1 MFGLNQSDVG
11 SIPSA
16 RSVSKMCIR
25 DRVTIKRKVTE
36 IFRAL
41 RLEKNYS
48 KDEILETY
56 LNLVYFGN
64 GCNGIE
70 ACLLYTSRCV

>member
-1 MFGLNQSDVG
+1 M
-11 SIPSA
+11 
-16 RSVSKMCIR
+16 
-25 DRVTIKRKVTE
+25 TIKRKVTE

-70 ACLLYTSRCV
+70 AAAEGYFGKTVGELSDRRGCVHRRHHAVPL